1 MKLLIGSITAVLFSA
16 VVIWSIEQSYSF
28 WQLFTGFVC
37 AILPI
42 VFFSGIRN
50 NVAVFKILS
59 VAIIFGYLSFK
70 WEYNNVWAG
79 ILLAF
84 ILGFPI
90 HYYKVRHTKVD

>member
-1 MKLLIGSITAVLFSA
+1 MKLLIGSVTAVLFSA
-16 VVIWSIEQSYSF
+16 VVIWSIEHSYSF
-28 WQLFTGFVC
+28 WQLLTGFVC

-50 NVAVFKILS
+50 NVAVFIILS

-70 WEYNNVWAG
+70 WEYNYVWVG
-79 ILLAF
+79 ILQAF

-90 HYYKVRHTKVD
+90 HFFRVKKTTVE

>member
-1 MKLLIGSITAVLFSA
+1 MKLLIGSITAVLFST

-28 WQLFTGFVC
+28 WQLLTGFVC

-50 NVAVFKILS
+50 SVAVFILLS

-70 WEYNNVWAG
+70 WEFQHVWAG
-79 ILLAF
+79 ILLAL

-90 HYYKVRHTKVD
+90 HYFRVRKTEVE